1 MDILKNRY
9 NIFCILIVVMKSM
22 CSCNSQDEQ
31 IKQFISTPIN
41 LQVNKMIFVG
51 EDSNW
56 LDKTNYIHV
65 LYFDSLRCSSCL
77 SNKLVR
83 LHEFENKAKEIDSL
97 YNICIVVS
105 GNRSTIK
112 YLKRVKYYSKYLPIT
127 YVDTTD
133 VFSKNNP
140 KFIKSSL
147 YESFMIDK
155 QGNVKVLGNPI
166 SNAKIGDLLLS
177 VLKEHK

>member
-1 MDILKNRY
+1 MW
-9 NIFCILIVVMKSM
+9 
-22 CSCNSQDEQ
+22 SCNSHDEQ
-31 IKQFISTPIN
+31 IKKFISTPIN
-41 LQVNKMIFVG
+41 LQVNKMLFVG

-56 LDKTNYIHV
+56 LDKTNYIQI

-77 SNKLVR
+77 SNKMVR
-83 LHEFENKAKEIDSL
+83 WCEFEKKAKSIDSS
-97 YNICIVVS
+97 YNVCLVVS
-105 GNRSTIK
+105 GNPSTVK
-112 YLKRVKYYSKYLPIT
+112 YIKRVKYYSEYLPVT
-127 YVDTTD
+127 YVDTAG

-140 KFIKSSL
+140 MVVNSSL

-166 SNAKIGDLLLS
+166 SNVNIENLLLS